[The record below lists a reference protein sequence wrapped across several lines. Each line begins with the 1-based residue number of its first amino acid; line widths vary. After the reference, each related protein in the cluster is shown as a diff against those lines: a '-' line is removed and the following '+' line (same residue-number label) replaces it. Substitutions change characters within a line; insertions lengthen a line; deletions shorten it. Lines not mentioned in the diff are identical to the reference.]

1 MFIQIAHLRLHVHQ
15 ELRGNMSILISG
27 GNPTISTTTS
37 IPGPNGRIYPST
49 IAVTPTTSIINTN
62 WNLRTVNTWLVP
74 IGDYKMKVNNYNN
87 KMITVDCISFKFDN
101 TKTGVK
107 LTVTGNYET
116 ITMNSLDELREYIN
130 RMKILYLKAKEFEKQ
145 LNIEGDFV

>member
-1 MFIQIAHLRLHVHQ
+1 MFIQIAHLRQHVHQ

-27 GNPTISTTTS
+27 GNPTMP
-37 IPGPNGRIYPST
+37 PGPNPNGRIYPST
-49 IAVTPTTSIINTN
+49 IAVTPTTSIINAN
-62 WNLRTVNTWLVP
+62 WNLRAATTWLVP

-87 KMITVDCISFKFDN
+87 KMISVDCISFKFDN
-101 TKTGVK
+101 TKLGVK

-130 RMKILYLKAKEFEKQ
+130 RMKLLYLKAKEFEKQ

>member
-1 MFIQIAHLRLHVHQ
+1 MFIQIAHLRQHVHQ

-27 GNPTISTTTS
+27 NALP
-37 IPGPNGRIYPST
+37 PGPNPNGRIYPST
-49 IAVTPTTSIINTN
+49 IAVSPTTYTN

-87 KMITVDCISFKFDN
+87 KMISVDCISFKFDN
-101 TKTGVK
+101 TKEGVK

-116 ITMNSLDELREYIN
+116 ITFNSLDELREYIN
-130 RMKILYLKAKEFEKQ
+130 RMKLLYLKAKEFEKQ
-145 LNIEGDFV
+145 LNIEGDFI

>member
-1 MFIQIAHLRLHVHQ
+1 
-15 ELRGNMSILISG
+15 MSILISG
-27 GNPTISTTTS
+27 GNPISTTTT
-37 IPGPNGRIYPST
+37 IPSPNGRIYPST

-62 WNLRTVNTWLVP
+62 WSNLSVANTWLVP
-74 IGDYKMKVNNYNN
+74 IGEYKMKVNNYNN

-107 LTVTGNYET
+107 LSVTGNYET

>member
-1 MFIQIAHLRLHVHQ
+1 
-15 ELRGNMSILISG
+15 MSILISG
-27 GNPTISTTTS
+27 GNPISTTTT
-37 IPGPNGRIYPST
+37 IPNPNGRIYPST
-49 IAVTPTTSIINTN
+49 IAVTPTSYTN
-62 WNLRTVNTWLVP
+62 WDLKASNTWLVP
-74 IGDYKMKVNNYNN
+74 IGEYKMKVNNYNN

-107 LTVTGNYET
+107 LSVTGNYET